1 MKRRDR
7 VILIF
12 KIAITILL
20 VVGLFTLLIF
30 ALLKQ
35 FESYGGSGFIPK
47 LQTGLKFIFLGL
59 AAVLPVIL
67 IIILV
72 AFCTGNHKSDMVTF
86 EYLDVDFSDEKKKL
100 VSREDI
106 NYAGESQFRRP
117 AEPAK
122 TIIAGG
128 SAGKVT
134 QTSNSATADG
144 DESEDGSRFYMLTE
158 IDKQYEHYTP
168 PEYDNEM
175 SLKEICEEFRNYS
188 AGALKLYYDIE
199 DIRRFIGGLA
209 VTKLIILQGMSGTGK
224 TSLAY
229 AFGEFLNNTTVIV
242 PIQPMWKERT
252 DLVGYYNEFTRKF
265 NETTLL
271 YKMYE
276 ADYNDEIY
284 ITVLDEMNIARVE
297 YYFAEFLSLLEIPN
311 VEGRNL
317 DVVADRRE
325 DDPKLLQSN
334 GKLRLP
340 TNMWY
345 VGTANNDD
353 STFAIS
359 DKVYDRAMVLNLD
372 KKAVPFEVKEYGQ
385 KKISAKRLEELFKR
399 AQREFD
405 LTDRNL
411 RRIKKLDEYMIKTFH
426 ITFGNRIMKQ
436 IRAYVPVLVA
446 CGGTEVEALDDI
458 LARKVFRKLESKNP
472 VYVKQ
477 MADGTCAYL
486 DELFGEN
493 KLPLCKEQIRLIEQ
507 NV

>member
-1 MKRRDR
+1 MNS
-7 VILIF
+7 ILASVDWNSIGD
-12 KIAITILL
+12 KIWNRLTSRTA
-20 VVGLFTLLIF
+20 LFIY
-30 ALLKQ
+30 A
-35 FESYGGSGFIPK
+35 G
-47 LQTGLKFIFLGL
+47 
-59 AAVLPVIL
+59 
-67 IIILV
+67 IILV
-72 AFCTGNHKSDMVTF
+72 LIIAIIIRVIVGEYNRVSIMKNSLEGKEKGERQEILETARKTIEEELEPLKDLALPSVVVQGGNGTKGA
-86 EYLDVDFSDEKKKL
+86 
-100 VSREDI
+100 VSA
-106 NYAGESQFRRP
+106 NSSP
-117 AEPAK
+117 AEE
-122 TIIAGG
+122 
-128 SAGKVT
+128 
-134 QTSNSATADG
+134 
-144 DESEDGSRFYMLTE
+144 ESGSRFYMLTE
-158 IDKQYEHYTP
+158 IDKEYERYRA
-168 PEYDNEM
+168 PEYDNEL
-175 SLKEICEEFRNYS
+175 SLREICEEFRNYS
-188 AGALKLYYDIE
+188 AGGLKLYYDIE

-229 AFGEFLNNTTVIV
+229 AFGEFLDNKTVVV

-252 DLVGYYNEFTRKF
+252 DLVGYYNEFTKRF

-311 VEGRNL
+311 VDGRNL
-317 DVVADRRE
+317 DVVADKRE
-325 DDPKLLQSN
+325 DDPKLLQSD

-340 TNMWY
+340 TNMWF

-372 KKAVPFEVKEYGQ
+372 KKAIPFEVKEYGK

-405 LTDRNL
+405 ITDRNL

-436 IRAYVPVLVA
+436 IRSYVPVIVA
-446 CGGTEVEALDDI
+446 SGGTELEAIDDI
-458 LARKVFRKLESKNP
+458 LSRKVFRKLESKNP

-477 MADGTCAYL
+477 MADGTRAYL

-493 KLPLCKEQIRLIEQ
+493 KLPLCKEQLKLIEQ

>member
-1 MKRRDR
+1 MLKNMIEGEDKGERQQ
-7 VILIF
+7 ILAVT
-12 KIAITILL
+12 KKTIEEELEPL
-20 VVGLFTLLIF
+20 KDLAYQSVVVPQAVRGV
-30 ALLKQ
+30 K
-35 FESYGGSGFIPK
+35 GVRG
-47 LQTGLKFIFLGL
+47 
-59 AAVLPVIL
+59 AAV
-67 IIILV
+67 
-72 AFCTGNHKSDMVTF
+72 A
-86 EYLDVDFSDEKKKL
+86 
-100 VSREDI
+100 
-106 NYAGESQFRRP
+106 
-117 AEPAK
+117 
-122 TIIAGG
+122 
-128 SAGKVT
+128 
-134 QTSNSATADG
+134 ADG
-144 DESEDGSRFYMLTE
+144 DETPVTEGEEDGSRFYMLTE
-158 IDKQYEHYTP
+158 IDKYYEKYTP
-168 PEYDNEM
+168 PEYDNDL
-175 SLKEICEEFRNYS
+175 SLKDICEEFRNFS
-188 AGALKLYYDIE
+188 AGELKLYYDIE
-199 DIRRFIGGLA
+199 DIRRFIGGLS

-229 AFGEFLNNTTVIV
+229 AFGEFLDNKTVVV

-276 ADYNDEIY
+276 ADYNDDIY

-311 VEGRNL
+311 VDGRNL
-317 DVVADRRE
+317 DVVADKRD

-340 TNMWY
+340 TNMWF

-372 KKAVPFEVKEYGQ
+372 KKAIPFEVKEYGQ
-385 KKISAKRLEELFKR
+385 KRISAKRLEELFKR

-436 IRAYVPVLVA
+436 IRSYVPVLVA
-446 CGGTEVEALDDI
+446 CGGTELEALDDI
-458 LARKVFRKLESKNP
+458 LARKVFRKLEAKNP

>member
-1 MKRRDR
+1 MNS
-7 VILIF
+7 ILASVDWNLIGD
-12 KIAITILL
+12 KIWNRLTSRTA
-20 VVGLFTLLIF
+20 LFIY
-30 ALLKQ
+30 A
-35 FESYGGSGFIPK
+35 G
-47 LQTGLKFIFLGL
+47 
-59 AAVLPVIL
+59 
-67 IIILV
+67 IILV
-72 AFCTGNHKSDMVTF
+72 LIIAIIIRVIVGEYNRVSIMKNSLEGKEKGERQEILETARKTIEEELEPLKDLALPSVVVQGGNGTKGA
-86 EYLDVDFSDEKKKL
+86 
-100 VSREDI
+100 VSA
-106 NYAGESQFRRP
+106 NSSP
-117 AEPAK
+117 AEE
-122 TIIAGG
+122 
-128 SAGKVT
+128 
-134 QTSNSATADG
+134 
-144 DESEDGSRFYMLTE
+144 ESGSRFYMLTE
-158 IDKQYEHYTP
+158 IDKEYERYRA
-168 PEYDNEM
+168 PEYDNEL
-175 SLKEICEEFRNYS
+175 SLREICEEFRNFS
-188 AGALKLYYDIE
+188 AGGLKLYYDIE

-229 AFGEFLNNTTVIV
+229 AFGEFLDNKTVVV

-252 DLVGYYNEFTRKF
+252 DLVGYYNEFTKRF

-311 VEGRNL
+311 VDGRNL
-317 DVVADRRE
+317 DVVADKRE
-325 DDPKLLQSN
+325 DDPKLLQSD

-340 TNMWY
+340 TNMWF

-372 KKAVPFEVKEYGQ
+372 KKAIPFEVKEYGK

-405 LTDRNL
+405 ITDRNL

-436 IRAYVPVLVA
+436 IRSYVPVIVA
-446 CGGTEVEALDDI
+446 SGGTELEAIDDI
-458 LARKVFRKLESKNP
+458 LSRKVFRKLESKNP

-477 MADGTCAYL
+477 MADGTRAYL

-493 KLPLCKEQIRLIEQ
+493 KLPLCKEQLKLIEQ